1 MSDKMYDEL
10 ELERVIVDGFGINL
24 DVQQVIAYRVSVSQ
38 TALATLFLTT
48 KKQLYL
54 YVSGQSKLSLGDIKK
69 IVSKM
74 GLKAEGYLPP
84 KNQPKYFDQVGER
97 KFREVFPG
105 RKNINNEDLRF
116 YRTLVPYNPALVL
129 ICEVKNGFVYQF
141 DSDSASKWRVSAKF
155 AYKRIK
161 TV

>member
-1 MSDKMYDEL
+1 
-10 ELERVIVDGFGINL
+10 
-24 DVQQVIAYRVSVSQ
+24 
-38 TALATLFLTT
+38 
-48 KKQLYL
+48 
-54 YVSGQSKLSLGDIKK
+54 
-69 IVSKM
+69 M

-84 KNQPKYFDQVGER
+84 KNQPKYFDQVGEH

-141 DSDSASKWRVSAKF
+141 DSDSTSKWRVAAKF